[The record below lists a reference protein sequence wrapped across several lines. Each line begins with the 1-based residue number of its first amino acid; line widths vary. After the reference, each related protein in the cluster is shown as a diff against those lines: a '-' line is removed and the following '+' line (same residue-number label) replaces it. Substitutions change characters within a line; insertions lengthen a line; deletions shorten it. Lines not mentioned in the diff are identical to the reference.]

1 MDQQQL
7 VEKVV
12 AEVLVHLARAGGA
25 SGASPRGDM
34 TSGQASVGAPV
45 VPQLSPA
52 EVAKYIDHTVLKPQ
66 ATTLAY
72 DKLCQEALTHRF
84 FGVCVNS
91 SWVAYVARKLQ
102 GSGIHVCSVVGF
114 PLGAMTPR
122 AKAFETREAISEGAA
137 EIDMVINVGLLKN
150 GDYREVEEDI
160 RAVRRATR
168 PDTILKVI
176 IETIFLTHEEKI
188 IACELSK
195 KAGADFVKTCTGF
208 MGGVATVEDVALM
221 RRVVGSEMGV
231 KASTGV
237 KTYKEALSMIAAG
250 ATRLGTGSTS
260 LAIVNGA

>member
-1 MDQQQL
+1 MDQSQL
-7 VEKVV
+7 VEKIVS
-12 AEVLVHLARAGGA
+12 EILQRLARAGGA
-25 SGASPRGDM
+25 PGASPGGDM
-34 TSGQASVGAPV
+34 TSGQGQAEAPS
-45 VPQLSPA
+45 PPRLSPA
-52 EVAKYIDHTVLKPQ
+52 EVAKYIDHTVLKPMA
-66 ATTLAY
+66 ATTAY
-72 DKLCQEALTHRF
+72 DTLCREALTHRF

-122 AKAFETREAISEGAA
+122 AKAFETREAISAGAA

-150 GDYREVEEDI
+150 GDYRDVEEDI

-168 PDTILKVI
+168 PNTILKVI
-176 IETIFLTHEEKI
+176 IETVFLTHEEKI
-188 IACELSK
+188 VACELSK

-221 RRVVGSEMGV
+221 RRVVGPEMGV

-260 LAIVNGA
+260 LAIVNGS

>member
-7 VEKVV
+7 IEKIV
-12 AEVLVHLARAGGA
+12 AEVMAKMAPTGA
-25 SGASPRGDM
+25 VPGL
-34 TSGQASVGAPV
+34 PV
-45 VPQLSPA
+45 KSAEPPVPALSPA

-66 ATTLAY
+66 STTLAY
-72 DKLCQEALTHRF
+72 DKLCQEALSYRF

-91 SWVAYVARKLQ
+91 GWVSYVSRKLQ

-114 PLGAMTPR
+114 PLGAMTAR
-122 AKAFETREAISEGAA
+122 AKAFETREAISDGAA
-137 EIDMVINVGLLKN
+137 EIDMVINVGLLKH
-150 GDYREVEEDI
+150 GDYRAVEEDI
-160 RAVRRATR
+160 RTVRRATR

-176 IETIFLTHEEKI
+176 IETFFLTQDEKI

-221 RRVVGSEMGV
+221 RRVVGPEMGV

-260 LAIVNGA
+260 LAIVKGT